1 LECILS
7 LIFVVICCE
16 QEKVSILLAQ
26 IDELKKHMPKKML
39 KRMEAQAKL
48 AAEQELAGL
57 GGGDRGKK
65 ASCVIC

>member
-1 LECILS
+1 
-7 LIFVVICCE
+7 
-16 QEKVSILLAQ
+16 VSILLAQ

-48 AAEQELAGL
+48 AADQELAGL